1 MFIKRLFRKPTDT
14 AAEDQQILAAKALDA
29 PESAV
34 RREACRR
41 LADLT
46 ILGQVAADD
55 ADATV
60 RDLAAARFRRLL
72 CGQDAQ
78 SPPLSERLPI
88 IANCSDPGLLATV
101 ARVADEPE
109 LRRAAI
115 DRLSDQSVLADCA
128 YEDPLAANRVAA
140 AERII
145 DKTLLEQLA
154 KRIGKRDK
162 NVYRCARQRLK
173 TINEQEERPRWV
185 RAQSASICERLERL
199 GRFENWVQ
207 DRAVLSHLEQ
217 QWAEIEAEV
226 EADARAR
233 YTKLRDA
240 FMGGYDAYARE
251 NAALVA
257 EHEARE
263 AALATKE
270 GLIERLGEIARLNEL
285 DEVTAGLARAEVVWA
300 EAGDAGALQQA
311 QLERDYRQVL
321 TRAREHQARL
331 QAEAGRAKAAAQL
344 RADAEAALQ
353 RTEPD
358 RKTLKRLEVRL
369 ERLGDG
375 HAGCT
380 EQVERLRHR
389 VEKHR
394 VQVARKLAGLPDR
407 LRELDAHFERGEL
420 RKAEPIYQ
428 SIVATLDHARAA
440 ELPAK
445 DIRPIEDHLKAIAPQ
460 LTELKRW
467 RRWSADQH
475 RDELCAVAE
484 ALIEDDRPLDALT
497 NRLHELQAAWRRLDR
512 GGPPAKDA
520 LWRRFQ
526 AATAQVR
533 ERCKPYLE
541 QQAAVRDANRRA
553 REAIC
558 QRLEDFLDQVD
569 WERIDWKL
577 AARAE
582 RETRQSWAAI
592 GPLEGQEHRPLE
604 GRFRKALRRLDK
616 VLADERERNQAYKKG
631 LIEQMKALADEPDLE
646 RAIESAKAL
655 QRQWHTTVPARQRD
669 ENALWK
675 AFRAAAD
682 AVFARR
688 AAQHQARHAEM
699 ADNQA
704 TREAICAEL
713 AELAATATNPE
724 TLSQTLHQL
733 ETRWRNTE
741 ALPVHRDAVAGLNRR
756 WREAHAAALKRFDEL
771 NEAQRWEAIARIEA
785 RADLCD
791 RVARSL
797 VAGTDAPDAERLRQD
812 WAHLPRPD
820 DAAIAERLDGIFAA
834 LLDTDGDMTREQ
846 LRKRMADNLAR
857 REGLCLHLEIVAGV
871 DSPPEL
877 QSRRLEL
884 QVERLNEHMGE
895 GEDDPLGDSARLL
908 LDYYLATPAIGSE
921 ALAVRFA
928 RVRRALGAQAPAS
941 AAA

>member
-1 MFIKRLFRKPTDT
+1 MFLKRLFRKPTDGPDDDQQSLDAAAIGEFDT
-14 AAEDQQILAAKALDA
+14 AA
-29 PESAV
+29 

-41 LADLT
+41 LVNLT
-46 ILGQVAADD
+46 TLGQLAAEDTD
-55 ADATV
+55 ASV
-60 RDLAAARFRRLL
+60 RDLAAARYRRLL
-72 CGQDAQ
+72 CGHDPQ
-78 SPPLSERLPI
+78 SPPLAERLPT
-88 IANCSDPGLLATV
+88 IADCPDPSILAAA
-101 ARVADEPE
+101 ARDAAEPE

-115 DRLSDQSVLADCA
+115 DRVTDQAALADCA
-128 YEDPLAANRVAA
+128 VNDPLAANRVAA
-140 AERII
+140 AERVT
-145 DKTLLEQLA
+145 DKTLLEQLV

-162 NVYRCARQRLK
+162 NVYRSVRQRLK
-173 TINEQEERPRWV
+173 AIAEQEERPRWV
-185 RAQSASICERLERL
+185 HHQAAGICERLERL

-217 QWAEIEAEV
+217 QWAEVEAEV
-226 EADARAR
+226 DADAKAR
-233 YTKLRDA
+233 YETLRDA
-240 FMGGYDAYARE
+240 FMAGYETYADQ
-251 NAALVA
+251 NAALIA

-270 GLIERLGEIARLNEL
+270 GLIERVDEIARL
-285 DEVTAGLARAEVVWA
+285 DKIDDVTAGLARAETIWG
-300 EAGDAGALQQA
+300 EAGDAGPPHEAR
-311 QLERDYRQVL
+311 LEREYRRVL
-321 TRAREHQARL
+321 ARAREHQSRL
-331 QAEAGRAKAAAQL
+331 QAEAERAKAAARL
-344 RADAEAALQ
+344 LADTEAALK
-353 RTEPD
+353 RGETSL
-358 RKTLKRLEVRL
+358 KTLKRLEARL
-369 ERLGDG
+369 ARLHEGD
-375 HAGCT
+375 AGCA
-380 EQVERLRHR
+380 EAIDRLRHR

-394 VQVARKLAGLPDR
+394 NQLARKLAGLADR

-428 SIVATLDHARAA
+428 SIVATLDHARTA

-445 DIRPIEDHLKAIAPQ
+445 DVRPIEDHLKAIAPQ

-475 RDELCAVAE
+475 REELCAAAE
-484 ALIEDDRPLDALT
+484 ALIDDERPLEPLT
-497 NRLHELQAAWRRLDR
+497 NRLHELQAAWRGLDR
-512 GGPPAKDA
+512 GGPPAKDP

-533 ERCKPYLE
+533 DRCRPYLD
-541 QQAAVRDANRRA
+541 QQAAVRDANRKA

-558 QRLEDFLDQVD
+558 QRLEDFLEQVD

-592 GPLEGQEHRPLE
+592 GPLEGREHRSLE

-616 VLADERERNQAYKKG
+616 ALAEERERNQAQKHD
-631 LIEQMKALADEPDLE
+631 LIEQMKALAEEPDLD
-646 RAIESAKAL
+646 RAIESAKSL

-704 TREAICAEL
+704 TREAICSEL
-713 AELAATATNPE
+713 SELAATATTAE
-724 TLSQTLHQL
+724 TLNQTLREL

-741 ALPVHRDAVAGLNRR
+741 ALPVHRDAVAGLDRR
-756 WREAHAAALKRFDEL
+756 WREARAAALKRHEEL
-771 NEAQRWEAIARIEA
+771 TEARRWEAIARIEA

-791 RVARSL
+791 RTARTL
-797 VAGTDAPDAERLRQD
+797 AAGNDVDAERLRQD
-812 WAHLPRPD
+812 WIHLPNPQ
-820 DAAIAERLDGIFAA
+820 DAAIAERLDGIFTA
-834 LLDTDGDMTREQ
+834 LLETQGDPARERLREQ
-846 LRKRMADNLAR
+846 MANNLAR
-857 REGLCLHLEIVAGV
+857 REELCLHLEIVTGV
-871 DSPPEL
+871 ESPPEH
-877 QSRRLEL
+877 QSRRLQL

-895 GEDDPLGDSARLL
+895 GEADPLGDSNRLL
-908 LDYYLATPAIGSE
+908 LDYYLATPAATSD
-921 ALAVRFA
+921 ALVLRFA
-928 RVRRALGAQAPAS
+928 RARRALGASAPTS